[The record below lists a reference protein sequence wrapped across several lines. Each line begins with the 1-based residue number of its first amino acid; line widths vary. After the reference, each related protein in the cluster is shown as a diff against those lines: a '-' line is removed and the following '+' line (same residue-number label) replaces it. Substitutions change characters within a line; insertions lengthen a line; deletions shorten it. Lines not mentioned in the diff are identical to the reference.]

1 MIDRR
6 TLIRRSLGAA
16 VALFAGRHGVV
27 RISEAAAP
35 SADEQ
40 LARLLQR
47 LAEQH
52 LRASPEEATRLGYDT
67 SVDAALRSQ
76 LDDRSLEAI
85 GLQRQRVASALADLR
100 RIDRDALSASSRLDY
115 DVASFV
121 YTTLDDQLARYGFTD
136 INLRPSPY
144 VVSQMNG
151 AYYWVPGFLGSQHPL
166 QSRDDLDSYFARLHA
181 LARVIDQETERIRHD
196 AAKGVVLPNFVL
208 HTTLAQIET
217 LRTTPPEQTAMIGPA
232 ITRAEAAGLGDIRS
246 RAQQVFT
253 QMIVPALSRQIA
265 ALQALKSQAGDKAGV
280 WALPEG
286 EEYYGSALRSNTT
299 TSMSAARLHQLG
311 LDLVADLTAQLDRE
325 LRALGYSSGS
335 VAERIGMLDREPRF
349 HVSDD
354 DAGRTR
360 LLSAAREAV
369 DSMRALLPKG
379 FRTIPDEPLEVRR
392 VPPAIES
399 GAPGGFYD
407 SGGPGEPASFS
418 LNLKSPSQMPLWRL
432 RTLAHHEG
440 LPGHHLQHAVLKAAG
455 ELSLF
460 RRLVRFSAY
469 TEGWAL
475 YAERVADELG
485 AYREDPFGQIGLLQS
500 ELFRAA
506 RIVVDT
512 GLHHKRW
519 TRDQAVQWMV
529 DHAGEHPVPARRE
542 VDRYCVYP
550 GQACS
555 FMVGAT
561 AIRAARE
568 DARRILGARF
578 DIRDFHDLVLRSGPV
593 PLEVLEGLV
602 RRWSATA
609 SA

>member
-1 MIDRR
+1 
-6 TLIRRSLGAA
+6 
-16 VALFAGRHGVV
+16 
-27 RISEAAAP
+27 
-35 SADEQ
+35 
-40 LARLLQR
+40 
-47 LAEQH
+47 
-52 LRASPEEATRLGYDT
+52 
-67 SVDAALRSQ
+67 
-76 LDDRSLEAI
+76 
-85 GLQRQRVASALADLR
+85 
-100 RIDRDALSASSRLDY
+100 
-115 DVASFV
+115 
-121 YTTLDDQLARYGFTD
+121 
-136 INLRPSPY
+136 
-144 VVSQMNG
+144 
-151 AYYWVPGFLGSQHPL
+151 
-166 QSRDDLDSYFARLHA
+166 
-181 LARVIDQETERIRHD
+181 
-196 AAKGVVLPNFVL
+196 
-208 HTTLAQIET
+208 
-217 LRTTPPEQTAMIGPA
+217 MIGPA
-232 ITRAEAAGLGDIRS
+232 ISRAEAAGLGNIGA

-253 QMIVPALSRQIA
+253 RAIVPALARQIA
-265 ALQALKSQAGDKAGV
+265 ALQALKRQARDRAGV

-286 EEYYGSALRSNTT
+286 EAYYASALRSNTT
-299 TSMSAARLHQLG
+299 TSMPAAELHQLG
-311 LDLVADLTAQLDRE
+311 LDLAADLTAQLDRK

-335 VAERIGMLDREPRF
+335 VAERIGMLDRDARF
-349 HVSDD
+349 LVSDD
-354 DAGRTR
+354 EAGRTR

-369 DSMRALLPKG
+369 DTMRALLPKG
-379 FRTIPDEPLEVRR
+379 FRTIPDEPLQVRR

-418 LNLKSPSQMPLWRL
+418 LNLRSPSQMPLWRL

-475 YAERVADELG
+475 YAERVADDLG

-512 GLHHKRW
+512 GLHHQRW

-555 FMVGAT
+555 FMVGAN

-568 DARRILGARF
+568 NARRALGSRF

-593 PLEVLEGLV
+593 PLEILEASV
-602 RRWSATA
+602 RRWSAMD